1 MADRVSLCTTL
12 KQLLQRRAATVI
24 PGAAN
29 ALSARV
35 IADLGFPAVYVTG
48 AGVTNMNLGLPDLGL
63 ITLSE
68 LADQVAAIRDVVE
81 LPLIVDGDTGFG
93 NPVNTVRTIRVLER
107 SGANGI
113 QIEDQIFPKKCGH
126 FEGKGVIPAD
136 EMVQKI
142 RAAVDT
148 RRDPDFQII
157 ARTDARASEGLD
169 AAIDRAQAYI
179 EAGAD
184 VTFVEA
190 PVGIGE
196 LERIAS
202 QLAVPQVVNL
212 VFGGKTPLVPQRELE
227 RMGFG
232 MVLYANAALQ
242 GAVWG
247 MQNVLGA
254 LRRDGDLTRVKDQ
267 LASVSERQRL
277 VGKPEQDALERRYV
291 TDVAPSQQA
300 GD

>member
-1 MADRVSLCTTL
+1 MADRPSLCTLL
-12 KQLLQRRAATVI
+12 KQILQRRVATII

-35 IADLGFPAVYVTG
+35 IADLGFEAIYVTG

-68 LADQVAAIRDVVE
+68 LADHVAAIRDVVE
-81 LPLIVDGDTGFG
+81 QPLIVDGDTGFG

-113 QIEDQIFPKKCGH
+113 QIEDQVFPKKCGH

-157 ARTDARASEGLD
+157 ARTDARASEGLE

-190 PVGIGE
+190 PVGVGE
-196 LERIAS
+196 LERIAA
-202 QLAVPQVVNL
+202 QLKVPQVVNL
-212 VFGGKTPLVPQRELE
+212 VFGGKTPLVPQIELK

-247 MQNVLGA
+247 MQNALGA
-254 LRRDGDLTRVKDQ
+254 LRRDGGLDSVKDQ
-267 LASVSERQRL
+267 LASFSERQRL
-277 VGKPEQDALERRYV
+277 VGKPEHDALERRYV
-291 TDVAPSQQA
+291 TDVAAAKKA

>member
-1 MADRVSLCTTL
+1 
-12 KQLLQRRAATVI
+12 
-24 PGAAN
+24 
-29 ALSARV
+29 
-35 IADLGFPAVYVTG
+35 
-48 AGVTNMNLGLPDLGL
+48 
-63 ITLSE
+63 
-68 LADQVAAIRDVVE
+68 VVE
-81 LPLIVDGDTGFG
+81 QPLIVDGDTGFG

-113 QIEDQIFPKKCGH
+113 QIEDQVFLKKCGH

-136 EMVQKI
+136 EMMQKI

-157 ARTDARASEGLD
+157 ARTDARASEGLE
-169 AAIDRAQAYI
+169 AALDRARAFI

-190 PVGIGE
+190 PVGVGE

-202 QLAVPQVVNL
+202 QLAAPQVVNL
-212 VFGGKTPLVPQRELE
+212 VFGGKTPMVAQAELE

-247 MQNVLGA
+247 MQNALGA
-254 LRRDGDLTRVKDQ
+254 LRRDGGLDKVKDQ
-267 LASVSERQRL
+267 LASFSERQRL
-277 VGKPEQDALERRYV
+277 VGKPEHDALERRYV
-291 TDVAPSQQA
+291 TDVAGAKKA
-300 GD
+300 GE